1 MRAGSRDR
9 PGKATPRRARRASS
23 ASFARINQLRAH
35 EYVAEQIRR
44 HIALRLVPAGESLP
58 AERELAAMFGV
69 GRPTVQLALRLLEAE
84 RLVDTRRGRHGGTF
98 VVNATDDVLVMDEL
112 IARVRRER
120 DELTEVLVY
129 RRSIEPSVARV
140 AAAQRRKTDLAAVR
154 AATERMTTVTSEEE
168 YMRADTELHL
178 AVAGATRNRFLA
190 RAIEEIRV
198 RLNDAIVLLPE
209 SDLWHERINQE
220 HEAIVQAIELGDEG
234 GAEEA
239 MEIHVANAE
248 RGLRAVLAAVQ
259 RRSTP
264 PFPPARRSLSRPEPQ
279 VVAG

>member
-1 MRAGSRDR
+1 MEAASRSRAG
-9 PGKATPRRARRASS
+9 GAAPRRGGRASS
-23 ASFARINQLRAH
+23 ASFARINHLRAH

-69 GRPTVQLALRLLEAE
+69 GRPTVQLALRLLEAD

-98 VVNATDDVLVMDEL
+98 VKATDDVLVMDEL

-140 AAAQRRKTDLAAVR
+140 AAGRRRKADR
-154 AATERMTTVTSEEE
+154 AAMRAAAERMKTATSEEE

-190 RAIEEIRV
+190 RAVEEIRV

-209 SDLWHERINQE
+209 SDLWHERLNQE
-220 HEAIVQAIELGDEG
+220 HEAIVRAIELGDED

-239 MEIHVANAE
+239 MEVHVANAE
-248 RGLRAVLAAVQ
+248 RGLRAVLVAVR
-259 RRSTP
+259 RRSAP
-264 PFPPARRSLSRPEPQ
+264 PFVPAGRSARRPEPQ
-279 VVAG
+279 AVGG